1 MNEQLEKF
9 FELTLLKRILIL
21 LSIPLAIAAIGWF
34 IFCKELTLELVDM
47 ENQLSGMK
55 NEVTQRKII
64 VSKFAKFEKEVQKL
78 EFELQEALLEL
89 PDKKEIS
96 QLLERI
102 ADKAKEA
109 GLDIRLFQPQTEEI
123 NDYYA
128 EIPVQLEVSGGYH
141 QIAVFF
147 DELTRLN
154 RIVNVSEFG
163 LVEPKIG
170 EREML
175 MKSSFVAS
183 AYRFLDESERPKTH
197 DKAKTKKKK
206 T

>member
-1 MNEQLEKF
+1 MNEHLENF
-9 FELTLLKRILIL
+9 FALSVLKRILIL
-21 LSIPLAIAAIGWF
+21 LTIPLAILAIGWF

-55 NEVTQRKII
+55 SEVTQRRII
-64 VSKFAKFEKEVQKL
+64 VSKFGKFEEEVKKL
-78 EFELQEALLEL
+78 EIELKQALLEL

-109 GLDIRLFQPQTEEI
+109 GLDIRLFQPQAEEI

-141 QIAVFF
+141 QIAIFF

-163 LVEPKIG
+163 LAEPKIG

-175 MKSSFVAS
+175 MKSTFIAS
-183 AYRFLDESERPKTH
+183 AYRFLDESERPKAQ
-197 DKAKTKKKK
+197 DKGKSKKKR